1 VSAPATSAAYLLDLP
16 GATPYEEGLA
26 LMANLAGA
34 RSQHAIPDTLILLEH
49 EPVVTLG
56 TRTEVALEVPHPALL
71 AQRGIPIVEVARG
84 GRATYH
90 GPGQLVSYP
99 IFDLSTHGRDLRR
112 YVEALEGAIV
122 ATLATFGVEGV
133 VREGEEHTGV
143 WVEDRK
149 IASIGVHVA
158 SWITTHG
165 FALNV
170 DCDLEPF
177 DLFVGCGLQETRYT
191 TLAIEAGRAVDRA
204 AATAALLPALGE
216 AFGYAWEEVPT

>member
-1 VSAPATSAAYLLDLP
+1 VSAPVTAAAYLLDLP
-16 GATPYEEGLA
+16 GATPYAEGLD

-34 RSQHAIPDTLILLEH
+34 RSQGAIPDTLILLEH

-56 TRTEVALEVPHPALL
+56 TRTDVGQEIPHPALL
-71 AQRGIPIVEVARG
+71 EQRGIPIVEVARG

-90 GPGQLVSYP
+90 GPGQLVGYP
-99 IFDLSTHGRDLRR
+99 IFDLSAHGRDIRR
-112 YVEALEGAIV
+112 YVEAIEGAMI
-122 ATLATFGVEGV
+122 AALADFGVAGE

-143 WVEDRK
+143 WVGDRK

-158 SWITTHG
+158 GWITTHG

-191 TLAIEAGRAVDRA
+191 TLAAEAGRPVDRA

-216 AFGYAWEEVPT
+216 AFGYSWEGVPA

>member
-1 VSAPATSAAYLLDLP
+1 MSAPVTAAAYLLDLP
-16 GATPYEEGLA
+16 GATPYGEGLD

-34 RSQHAIPDTLILLEH
+34 RSQGAIPDTLILLEH

-56 TRTEVALEVPHPALL
+56 TRTDIAAEVPHPAMLE
-71 AQRGIPIVEVARG
+71 QRGIPIVEVARG

-90 GPGQLVSYP
+90 GPGQLVGYP
-99 IFDLSTHGRDLRR
+99 IFDLSVHGRDLRR
-112 YVEALEGAIV
+112 YVEALENALI
-122 ATLATFGVEGV
+122 ATLAAFDVTGE

-143 WVEDRK
+143 WVGDRK

-177 DLFVGCGLQETRYT
+177 DLFVGCGLQHTRYT
-191 TLAIEAGRAVDRA
+191 TLAEEAGRSIDRA

-216 AFGYAWEEVPT
+216 AFGYVWEELPA